1 MAHCRNYWK
10 TLCTVV
16 AFCAFALLPLHA
28 ETLKD
33 MPAQPAGYVT
43 DMAGVL
49 SPETMARLDQLCLEV
64 DQQAHAQI
72 AVAVVKTTGDEAIEQ
87 FANELFAKWK
97 VGPKGTDKG
106 VLLLFA
112 VQDRKRWIE
121 VGYGLEGAL
130 NDAKAGDIGREMV
143 PQLRAGDYDGAVT
156 LGVQRVAQVAA
167 ADAGVNLANMPAE
180 RAMPAQQPITK
191 AQRIFSAIAGILI
204 VLVIIF
210 VLSHAGPSGLLWM
223 LIGSA
228 LGGGGGSGRDRDG
241 WGGGGGGGGGFGGF
255 GGGSS
260 GGGGAGGGW

>member
-1 MAHCRNYWK
+1 MA
-10 TLCTVV
+10 LCAIAV
-16 AFCAFALLPLHA
+16 LPLHA

-49 SPETMARLDQLCLEV
+49 TPDTITKLDQLCTEV
-64 DQQAHAQI
+64 DQQTHAQI
-72 AVAVVKTTGDEAIEQ
+72 AVALIKTTGDEAIEQ
-87 FANELFAKWK
+87 FGNELFAKWK

-130 NDAKAGDIGREMV
+130 NDAKAGDIGRAMV

-156 LGVQRVAQVAA
+156 LGVQQVAQVVA
-167 ADAGVNLANMPAE
+167 ADAGVNLADMPAE
-180 RAMPAQQPITK
+180 QAMPMQQPMTGP
-191 AQRIFSAIAGILI
+191 QRAFSGIAGII
-204 VLVIIF
+204 IILVIIF

-228 LGGGGGSGRDRDG
+228 LGGGGRDDRG
-241 WGGGGGGGGGFGGF
+241 GFGGGFGGGGGGFGVF

>member
-1 MAHCRNYWK
+1 MTLFRKCWK
-10 TLCTVV
+10 TLRLLALPLCV
-16 AFCAFALLPLHA
+16 AAMLPLHA

-49 SPETMARLDQLCLEV
+49 SPDTVARLDQLCLEV

-72 AVAVVKTTGDEAIEQ
+72 AVAMVKTTGDETVEQ

-121 VGYGLEGAL
+121 VGYGMEGAL
-130 NDAKAGDIGREMV
+130 NDAKAGDIGRAMV

-156 LGVQRVAQVAA
+156 LGVQQVAQVAA
-167 ADAGVNLANMPAE
+167 TDAGVNLANMPAE
-180 RAMPAQQPITK
+180 QSMPVQQPVTK
-191 AQRIFSAIAGILI
+191 EQRVFSAIAGILI

-223 LIGSA
+223 LIGSM
-228 LGGGGGSGRDRDG
+228 LGGGGRDDR
-241 WGGGGGGGGGFGGF
+241 GGGGFGGGGGGFGGF